1 MADAQFPIK
10 LQCLFQPKRFKVLW
24 GGRGAGRSWGVARAL
39 LLLGVQKPIRVLCA
53 REFQNSISESSHKVL
68 SDQIAALGL
77 EAEYEI
83 QKQGIFGKNGTQF
96 FFEGIKNN
104 TTRIKSYEGVD
115 ICWVEEAVKVSR
127 ASWNILIPT
136 IRKDAPYG
144 PFGTGSE
151 IWMTFNPEL
160 ETDYTYKTFVREATD
175 KDTIVVHMTYKDNP
189 WFPKV
194 LLDEAEKLKAQDY
207 DLYLNVWEGQC
218 LQMLEGVVYAKELR
232 AAQQENRICNVPWDR
247 ETPANIWL
255 DLGAGKSDKTA
266 IWIGQRVA
274 MQNRMLHYYE
284 NNMSDTLHYAKYLKD
299 LPYTYDVIWLPHD
312 AKAKKIGMKL
322 TIEEQFRAHFPSCSV
337 RVVPKLSL
345 ADGVNAARLVL
356 PNTFFDEDECEEGI
370 KALRHY
376 RYKVTD
382 GHDGKSVYSPEPMH
396 DWASHG
402 ADAFRYMALTIK
414 AAGFH
419 KEGVLGRLASA
430 KNALLEKARRE
441 RPGPSGW
448 MG

>member
-1 MADAQFPIK
+1 MVDAQFPQK

-53 REFQNSISESSHKVL
+53 REFQNSITESSHKVL
-68 SDQIAALGL
+68 SDQIEKLGL
-77 EAEYEI
+77 SAEYEV

-127 ASWNILIPT
+127 NSWNILIPT

-160 ETDYTYKTFVREATD
+160 ETDYTYKTFVKEATSA
-175 KDTIVVHMTYKDNP
+175 DTVVVHMTYKDNP
-189 WFPKV
+189 WFPTV
-194 LLDEAEKLKAQDY
+194 LLAEAEKLRLSDP
-207 DLYLNVWEGQC
+207 DLYANVWEGQP
-218 LQMLEGVVYAKELR
+218 LQILEGVVYAKELR
-232 AAQQENRICNVPWDR
+232 SAQTEARICTVPWDR
-247 ETPANIWL
+247 ETPVTCWL
-255 DLGAGKSDKTA
+255 DLGAGKSDKTS
-266 IWIGQRVA
+266 IWFGQRVA
-274 MQNRMLHYYE
+274 MQNRMLAYYE
-284 NNMSDTLHYAKYLKD
+284 NNMSDTLFYAREMQSR
-299 LPYTYDVIWLPHD
+299 PYTYDTIWLPHD

-322 TIEEQFRAHFPSCSV
+322 TIEEQFRSHFPSATV
-337 RVVPKLSL
+337 RIVPKLAIS
-345 ADGVNAARLVL
+345 DGINAARLVF
-356 PNTFFDEDECEEGI
+356 PNTYFDEDECEEGL

-382 GHDGKSVYSPEPMH
+382 GHDGKTIYSPEPMH

-414 AAGFH
+414 AGKHERA
-419 KEGVLGRLASA
+419 GVLERLAAA
-430 KNALLEKARRE
+430 KQSVMDKARQS